1 MDYERV
7 EGDTEGSRNEGFV
20 CGEFFLRKDVL
31 VGVIWRYDD
40 VEGQYVFVFSCGGE

>member
-1 MDYERV
+1 MMDYERV

-31 VGVIWRYDD
+31 VVSFGVTMRTIC
-40 VEGQYVFVFSCGGE
+40 FVFSCGGE